1 MSIYADARHGVVC
14 AVDGRPENYFGWP
27 SVAKLDDGTIVAG
40 SSGLR
45 RAHVCPWG
53 KSVLCYSSD
62 GGETYGEM
70 TVAHNDMIDNR
81 DLGVI
86 AMGGQRFAIT
96 WFSLDT
102 RVYDMKKC
110 LRPEDVQDGEDY
122 MATWKDDTV
131 SALMGSWMKITPD
144 GGKTWTRPIR
154 VPVSAPHGFICL
166 KNGDLGYFGK
176 GYREDLRGPSG
187 PVQYVV
193 SSDGGFTWA
202 VRGEVPIPEEDVE
215 LYHEP
220 HVIELTDGRL
230 MGVIRYHIPK
240 EQGYGLDTCL
250 SFSDDG
256 GKTWTEP
263 ERMNIAGSPPHLLR
277 HSSGAI
283 VLTYGYREIGYGQ
296 RARISRDEGKTW
308 SEDIIIRDDGETGD
322 LGYPGSIE
330 LDDGSIYTVYY
341 QALPGRSNTSIQWS
355 RWSIPEL

>member
-14 AVDGRPENYFGWP
+14 AVEKRPENYFGWP

-62 GGETYGEM
+62 GGETYGAP
-70 TVAHNDMIDNR
+70 TVAHDDMIDNR

-86 AMGGQRFAIT
+86 ALGGQRFAIT
-96 WFSLDT
+96 WFSLDV
-102 RVYDMKKC
+102 RVYDMEKR
-110 LRPEDVQDGEDY
+110 LSPEDARDAAAY

-131 SALMGSWMKITPD
+131 STLMGSWTKITPD
-144 GGKTWTRPIR
+144 GGKTWTRAIR
-154 VPVSAPHGFICL
+154 VPVSAPHGFIRL

-176 GYREDLRGPSG
+176 GYREDLRGPGG
-187 PVQYVV
+187 PIQYTV
-193 SSDGGFTWA
+193 SSDGGFTWSI
-202 VRGEVPIPEEDVE
+202 RGEVPIPEKDVE

-220 HVIELTDGRL
+220 HMIELADGGL
-230 MGVIRYHIPK
+230 MGVIRYHIPR
-240 EQGYGLDTCL
+240 ERGNGLDTCL
-250 SFSDDG
+250 SFSRDG
-256 GKTWTEP
+256 GKTWTAP

-283 VLTYGYREIGYGQ
+283 VLTYGYREAGYGQ

-308 SEDIIIRDDGETGD
+308 SEDIIIRDDGETID
-322 LGYPGSIE
+322 LGYPCSIE
-330 LDDGSIYTVYY
+330 MDDGSIYTVYY
-341 QALPGRSNTSIQWS
+341 QALPGRSNTSILWS
-355 RWSIPEL
+355 RWRIPEL